1 MHTKEWRRSSNTGHL
16 LRLSTPNVKIQI
28 YGRRND
34 LADASDWIDERETRP
49 LVLYPTGDS
58 IKLSRDFSTFGNDP
72 RPITLI
78 VPDGTWSQARHI
90 AKRVKGLDAFPH
102 VALPRPPEVMM
113 RPRRN
118 IGDDR
123 MSTYEAVAQALTV
136 LEDDGLEVPFSAFF
150 HQVAA
155 RMLCMRGRVSRQ
167 DVDALTLRG

>member
-1 MHTKEWRRSSNTGHL
+1 ML
-16 LRLSTPNVKIQI
+16 
-28 YGRRND
+28 
-34 LADASDWIDERETRP
+34 
-49 LVLYPTGDS
+49 
-58 IKLSRDFSTFGNDP
+58 
-72 RPITLI
+72 
-78 VPDGTWSQARHI
+78 
-90 AKRVKGLDAFPH
+90 
-102 VALPRPPEVMM
+102 

-136 LEDDGLEVPFSAFF
+136 LEDDRLEAPFSAFF